1 MRKFLVGL
9 SAMLLILAIVGVAG
23 AISVQF
29 DLAGSPN
36 SLVSVTENG
45 RGSIYATLDNGLGS
59 QNFWLAD
66 GDTRQIDFFDLTV
79 AGLTLGTPYTI
90 SAKLAFD
97 LPQIAAAGSGSG
109 EFVTIFGVLS
119 GGTLQWD
126 SSTLPDTFTIGKDVI
141 SVDFENGIAFGIG
154 NTATVHAYITND
166 ATTAN
171 FAASPV
177 PEPATM
183 LLLGCGLV
191 GLASFGRMK
200 ILKV

>member
-1 MRKFLVGL
+1 
-9 SAMLLILAIVGVAG
+9 
-23 AISVQF
+23 
-29 DLAGSPN
+29 
-36 SLVSVTENG
+36 
-45 RGSIYATLDNGLGS
+45 
-59 QNFWLAD
+59 
-66 GDTRQIDFFDLTV
+66 V

-90 SAKLAFD
+90 SATLAFEA
-97 LPQIAAAGSGSG
+97 PPIEAAGSGSG
-109 EFVTIFGVLS
+109 QFLTIFGLIS

-126 SSTLPDTFTIGKDVI
+126 SSTLPDTFTIGNDVI

-154 NTATVHAYITND
+154 STATVHAYITND

-171 FAASPV
+171 FASSPV